1 MQLSGKLRR
10 GFERVG
16 EITFDVSN
24 SLKGVQPSYAAD
36 GAYWVVTLRVCVTF
50 GDSELKAH
58 VEWDEKVCPTPS

>member
-1 MQLSGKLRR
+1 M
-10 GFERVG
+10 G

-58 VEWDEKVCPTPS
+58 VEWDEKVCPTPA